1 MSHFIIK
8 HLKIDEFTLQNCA
21 DRSWIDMMKSLLTVE
36 HISNALDI
44 GCGGGIYSKA
54 LADMG
59 VQTVIGIDFSEP
71 ILEGA
76 KENCKDYKNTS
87 FQLGN
92 AYDTGL
98 ESQSFQLVIE
108 RALIHHLWDLHA
120 CFKEAH
126 RLLKDGGVFIIQDRT
141 PDDCLLEGDNTNIR
155 GYLFELFPKL
165 IDEEIKRR
173 HSSQTVIEALQE
185 AGFKKIEEVKLWETR
200 KVHENKAQ
208 LLKDIS
214 ERTGRSILYELDDKE
229 LSLLTDYVQKKVT
242 KENNIVEK
250 DRWTIW
256 KATI

>member
-1 MSHFIIK
+1 MG
-8 HLKIDEFTLQNCA
+8 IDFHSRQNRLTYTTRVA
-21 DRSWIDMMKSLLTVE
+21 DRSWIDMMRSLLTVE

-76 KENCKDYKNTS
+76 KENCKDYKNIS

-108 RALIHHLWDLHA
+108 RALIHHLRDLLA

-165 IDEEIKRR
+165 IEKEIKRR

-185 AGFKKIEEVKLWETR
+185 AGFKKIEEVKLWEIR

-214 ERTGRSILYELDDKE
+214 ERTGRSILYELDDQE
-229 LSLLTDYVQKKVT
+229 LSLLADYVQKKVT

>member
-1 MSHFIIK
+1 MG
-8 HLKIDEFTLQNCA
+8 IDFHSRQNRLTYTTRVA
-21 DRSWIDMMKSLLTVE
+21 DRSWIDMMRSLLTVE

-76 KENCKDYKNTS
+76 KENCKDYKNIS

-108 RALIHHLWDLHA
+108 RALIHHLRDLLA

-165 IDEEIKRR
+165 IEKEIKRR

-185 AGFKKIEEVKLWETR
+185 AGFKKIEEVKLWEIR

-214 ERTGRSILYELDDKE
+214 ERTGRSILYELDDQE

>member
-1 MSHFIIK
+1 MG
-8 HLKIDEFTLQNCA
+8 IDFHSKQNRLTYTTRVA

-71 ILEGA
+71 NLEGA
-76 KENCKDYKNTS
+76 KENCKDYKNIS

-229 LSLLTDYVQKKVT
+229 LSLLIDYVQKKVT

>member
-1 MSHFIIK
+1 
-8 HLKIDEFTLQNCA
+8 
-21 DRSWIDMMKSLLTVE
+21 MMKSLLTVE

-76 KENCKDYKNTS
+76 KENCKDYKNIS
-87 FQLGN
+87 FQLRN

>member
-1 MSHFIIK
+1 MG
-8 HLKIDEFTLQNCA
+8 IDFHSKQNRLTYTTRVA

-76 KENCKDYKNTS
+76 KENCKDYKNIS

-98 ESQSFQLVIE
+98 DSQSFQLVIE
-108 RALIHHLWDLHA
+108 RALIHHLRDLLA

-214 ERTGRSILYELDDKE
+214 ERTGRSILYELDDQE

>member
-1 MSHFIIK
+1 MG
-8 HLKIDEFTLQNCA
+8 IDFHSKQNRLTYTTRVA

-76 KENCKDYKNTS
+76 KENCKDYKNIS

-98 ESQSFQLVIE
+98 DSQSFQLVIE
-108 RALIHHLWDLHA
+108 RALIHHLRDLLA

-242 KENNIVEK
+242 KENNIIEK

>member
-1 MSHFIIK
+1 MG
-8 HLKIDEFTLQNCA
+8 IDFHSKQNRLTYTTRVA

-76 KENCKDYKNTS
+76 KENCKDYKNIS

-108 RALIHHLWDLHA
+108 RALIHHLRDLLA

-214 ERTGRSILYELDDKE
+214 ERTGRSILYELDDQE

>member
-1 MSHFIIK
+1 M
-8 HLKIDEFTLQNCA
+8 
-21 DRSWIDMMKSLLTVE
+21 
-36 HISNALDI
+36 
-44 GCGGGIYSKA
+44 
-54 LADMG
+54 
-59 VQTVIGIDFSEP
+59 
-71 ILEGA
+71 
-76 KENCKDYKNTS
+76 
-87 FQLGN
+87 
-92 AYDTGL
+92 
-98 ESQSFQLVIE
+98 VIE

-200 KVHENKAQ
+200 KVYENKAQ

>member
-1 MSHFIIK
+1 MG
-8 HLKIDEFTLQNCA
+8 IDFHSKQNRLTYTTRVA

-76 KENCKDYKNTS
+76 KENCKDYKNIS

-98 ESQSFQLVIE
+98 ESQGFQLVIE
-108 RALIHHLWDLHA
+108 RALIHHLRDLHA

-165 IDEEIKRR
+165 IEKDIKRR
-173 HSSQTVIEALQE
+173 HSSQTVIDALQE
-185 AGFKKIEEVKLWETR
+185 AGFKKIEEVKLWEIR

-214 ERTGRSILYELDDKE
+214 ERTGRSILYELDDQE
-229 LSLLTDYVQKKVT
+229 LSLLADYVQKKVT